1 MKTLAPLA
9 DRLGTFIRLLT
20 SSNSDAEVAA
30 AYAIVRALQGAGADI
45 HDPAESIGATSANGK
60 KFTEA
65 DACEIYER
73 GVAAGR
79 PVAEQTQSAT
89 FHNVDDD
96 GPPCHA
102 IAYECAAHDDRVRD
116 KREKDFVADMVRWTT
131 RGGQPTEKQAKWLHS
146 IDVRVR

>member
-20 SSNSDAEVAA
+20 SSIRDAEVAA
-30 AYAIVRALQGAGADI
+30 ACAIVRTLQGAGADI
-45 HDPAESIGATSANGK
+45 HDLAESIGATSANGK
-60 KFTEA
+60 KFTET

-73 GVAAGR
+73 GIA
-79 PVAEQTQSAT
+79 AEQTQSAT

-102 IAYECAAHDDRVRD
+102 IAYECAAHDDRLRD
-116 KREKDFVADMVRWTT
+116 KREKVFVGDMVRWTT
-131 RGGQPTEKQAKWLHS
+131 RGGQPTDAQAKWLRS
-146 IDVRVR
+146 IYVWVR